1 MIHTLG
7 TKHEW
12 TVEHYNNF
20 KMFKTD
26 VLYLGHQDHNGH
38 NYASWNKLIIKIH
51 EFVISNGIK
60 LILLDCTH
68 DPYILDD
75 DKDTRYGPNKITQHE
90 HLSCICK
97 TIIVTE
103 DWNHYYNPQPNILFF
118 AYNLWI
124 QSTRNLDAY
133 YVNQISGYDT
143 TIDKTKPLMCLN
155 RNLHWHR
162 LYMLP
167 MVYNAPWL
175 PLVDFSFILPMK
187 DISNENI
194 TQHLTQ
200 DELSQIEKISTP
212 IYLDYEGDKEIRA
225 GYSNGASNVNTPVYS
240 RCAVNLVTETSVNQ
254 GVVLTEKTAK
264 AFIAYQIPV
273 LITNAGANQFLEDI
287 GIDMFSDYVPWKDWD
302 NIEDSRS
309 RIDKIIE
316 FINSIMQDPNAI
328 MEKHKEL
335 HPRLI
340 KNKECFHSIDFAE
353 KLLGPDI

>member
-7 TKHEW
+7 TKYEW
-12 TVEHYNNF
+12 TYEHFNKF
-20 KMFKTD
+20 QMFQTN
-26 VLYLGHQDHNGH
+26 VLFLGYQDHNGH
-38 NYASWNKLIIKIH
+38 NYASWNKLIITIR
-51 EFVISNGIK
+51 EFVMLNDIK
-60 LILLDCTH
+60 LILFDCTH

-75 DKDTRYGPNKITQHE
+75 KDTGYAPKILQQQE
-90 HLSCICK
+90 QLSHICK
-97 TIIVTE
+97 TVIVTE
-103 DWNHYYNPQPNILFF
+103 DWNYYYNPQPNILFF

-133 YVNQISGYDT
+133 YENQISGYDT
-143 TIDKTKPLMCLN
+143 TINKTKPLMCLN

-162 LYMLP
+162 LYMLQ
-167 MVYNAPWL
+167 MVYNEPWL
-175 PLVDFSFILPMK
+175 PLVDFSFILPIK
-187 DISNENI
+187 DRYNDYNI
-194 TQHLTQ
+194 KQHLTQ
-200 DELSQIEKISTP
+200 DERSKIEKISTP
-212 IYLDYEGDKEIRA
+212 IYLDYEGDKEIRP
-225 GYSNGASNVNTPVYS
+225 GYSNGASNVDTLTYS

-254 GVVLTEKTAK
+254 GVALTEKTAK
-264 AFIAYQIPV
+264 AFMAYQIPV
-273 LITNAGANQFLEDI
+273 LITNPGANQFLEDI

-316 FINSIMQDPNAI
+316 FINSIMQDPDAI

-340 KNKECFHSIDFAE
+340 KNKETFHSLHFAD